1 MRFHTAADF
10 AGLAIRRVVSVF
22 FSTFIACGTGA
33 AQQPTKP
40 KAPATAPAAKPADN
54 GKCIGVLSAIG
65 NSINL
70 QKIGIT
76 VFGNELNKV
85 PVELLADRQSRGRKN
100 QRVPEQELVRA
111 AHQLSEGRVRDA

>member
-1 MRFHTAADF
+1 MAFHTAADF
-10 AGLAIRRVVSVF
+10 AGPAMRRVVPLL
-22 FSTFIACGTGA
+22 FSTLIVCGTGT
-33 AQQPTKP
+33 AQQPVKP

-65 NSINL
+65 DSINL

-85 PVELLADRQSRGRKN
+85 PVDSWQIDN
-100 QRVPEQELVRA
+100 LVVGKISA
-111 AHQLSEGRVRDA
+111 YLSKSWSVRPIS